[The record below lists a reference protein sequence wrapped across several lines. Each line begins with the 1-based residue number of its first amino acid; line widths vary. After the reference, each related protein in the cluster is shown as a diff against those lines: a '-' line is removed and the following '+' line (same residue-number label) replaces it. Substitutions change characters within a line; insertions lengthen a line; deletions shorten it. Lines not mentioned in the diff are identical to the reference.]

1 MSSTQITVNGG
12 TFDKRPRKKNRTK
25 EEIAAEKKEKEL
37 RRTKKQRE
45 RELKKELEEAKKA
58 AKRDKREAAK
68 QLKKSEKEAKKA
80 AKRKKRE
87 ERTAAKEE
95 IKHIKKENRKLKKE
109 LLTRNKMITCLI
121 GKMLTNQHPDGFSIG
136 LLVDTVRKSISA
148 TDITIFGT
156 TLGEQEEELEEGG
169 KTYDIEAS
177 IRSFV
182 YEMSPSSAQ
191 FWYKYGKPTNASIPM
206 GGFVNRPLAIKN
218 KEYNWKV
225 SKPGEGRMTA
235 NGRDEWVY
243 VEKFKL
249 LKNGDWNTDKYG
261 PIPSPGYGEDDQR
274 PQGRRGG
281 TTYNE

>member
-37 RRTKKQRE
+37 RRIKKQRE
-45 RELKKELEEAKKA
+45 RQLKKEME
-58 AKRDKREAAK
+58 
-68 QLKKSEKEAKKA
+68 EAKKA

-121 GKMLTNQHPDGFSIG
+121 GKMLTNQYPDGFSIG

-261 PIPSPGYGEDDQR
+261 PIPSPGYGEHDER

-281 TTYNE
+281 TTYNAQE